1 MSQTPEQIRADIER
15 TRRDLGTGVDAVADK
30 VSPSSIAQR
39 QGDKVRS
46 AVGGIRTSVMGSAD
60 QASSGTKSAVHN
72 ASDAVQDA
80 PHQLGNKT
88 RGNPLAAGLI
98 AFGAGML
105 ISSLIPASEKEKEAA
120 TALKEKAEPLTSSV
134 TDAAKTVVE
143 DLKEPAQQA
152 MDSVKETAASSMN
165 TVKDESTSAAAD
177 VKGKAQDA
185 KDTVQDDAS
194 RS

>member
-1 MSQTPEQIRADIER
+1 MNQTPEQIRADIER
-15 TRRDLGTGVDAVADK
+15 TRRELGTDVDAVADK

-39 QGDKVRS
+39 QGDKVRN
-46 AVGGIRTSVMGSAD
+46 AVGGLKTSVMGSAD
-60 QASSGTKSAVHN
+60 HASAGTRSAAQN

-80 PHQLGNKT
+80 PQRLTRKT
-88 RGNPLAAGLI
+88 QGNPLAAGLI

-120 TALKEKAEPLTSSV
+120 AALKEKAEPLTSSV
-134 TDAAKTVVE
+134 TDAAKAVAE

-152 MDSVKETAASSMN
+152 MDSVKETATISAN
-165 TVKDESTSAAAD
+165 TVKEEGASAAAD

-185 KDTVQDDAS
+185 KDNVQNEAS